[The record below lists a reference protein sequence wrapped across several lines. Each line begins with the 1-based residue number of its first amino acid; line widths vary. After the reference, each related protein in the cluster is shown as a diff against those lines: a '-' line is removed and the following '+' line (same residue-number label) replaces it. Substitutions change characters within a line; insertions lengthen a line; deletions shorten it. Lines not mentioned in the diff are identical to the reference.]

1 MMEEK
6 DFEAIEKRFDARY
19 KLLKDCNDEM
29 DSVRKENTAVL
40 TSIATLNT
48 SVDSLKWLARTT
60 LGAVIG
66 GLVAAIIAII
76 KFVG

>member
-1 MMEEK
+1 MLEEK
-6 DFEAIEKRFDARY
+6 DFEAIEKRLDMRY
-19 KLLKDCNDEM
+19 KLIKDCNDEM
-29 DSVRKENTAVL
+29 DAVRQENTVVL
-40 TSIATLNT
+40 TSIATLTT

-66 GLVAAIIAII
+66 GLVASIIAIL

>member
-1 MMEEK
+1 MLEEK
-6 DFEAIEKRFDARY
+6 DFEAIEKRLDLRY
-19 KLLKDCNDEM
+19 KLIKDCNDEM
-29 DSVRKENTAVL
+29 DTVRQENTAVL
-40 TSIATLNT
+40 TNIATLTT

-66 GLVAAIIAII
+66 GLVASIIAIL